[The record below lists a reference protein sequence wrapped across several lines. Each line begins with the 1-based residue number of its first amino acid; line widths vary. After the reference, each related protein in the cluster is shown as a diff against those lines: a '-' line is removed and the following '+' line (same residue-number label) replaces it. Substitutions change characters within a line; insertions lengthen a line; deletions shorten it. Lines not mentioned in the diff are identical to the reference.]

1 MRTFQEI
8 LEAAGYECEPYSGRG
23 MGGQECL
30 SIQTDK
36 SVSVVFADVLEAL
49 TEDMDGAHITIAS
62 KAFRE
67 MREDSLGCGIVVYFP
82 GITVS

>member
-30 SIQTDK
+30 SLAAQRNLI
-36 SVSVVFADVLEAL
+36 
-49 TEDMDGAHITIAS
+49 
-62 KAFRE
+62 
-67 MREDSLGCGIVVYFP
+67 
-82 GITVS
+82 